1 MKKKLLSLT
10 AALLTA
16 CTLTACS
23 SGSQPSQN
31 NLFAANP
38 ASSIQPNSI
47 PDGQASVPQQTASAE
62 PTNPGQP
69 FPPAQSSAPIQQPSA
84 TVQPSINPQPITPAV
99 PANVSI
105 RSGGWN
111 DVEWEQ
117 YSSQYFTVMI
127 PKGWQVKVSG
137 GAGSL
142 AWTISSPDG
151 FTGYSSQ
158 DHPVYAA
165 KDYQIMQ
172 QIGAGMYLQNGTV
185 QEYFKTYF
193 SDSTENFTV
202 VSSCLPS
209 NYQQIQAILGADGV
223 LDYASLYATFRENG
237 REGEGVYSAM
247 IGKSQDV
254 YYNGYNYGMWTINLL
269 YGEWAPLGELKN
281 WQPIIAQSSKTFQ
294 FTQEYY
300 QEAAYVLGGSTPSSI
315 NDNDVVM
322 EAFEERSLSDTIIQ
336 EKRSD
341 MIGEYERVYDNES
354 GKIYRAYNGFL
365 DDLGAGQS
373 RFTPITDPQ
382 YAEGYSG
389 WIEK

>member
-1 MKKKLLSLT
+1 MYHEKEVIIPHRSAADSLHPDRLFVRLSAFSEQSDFLNSVLT
-10 AALLTA
+10 G
-16 CTLTACS
+16 S
-23 SGSQPSQN
+23 SSVSQ
-31 NLFAANP
+31 
-38 ASSIQPNSI
+38 NSI
-47 PDGQASVPQQTASAE
+47 PQTSAQPSDTIQPSVSTQPTASL
-62 PTNPGQP
+62 
-69 FPPAQSSAPIQQPSA
+69 PPL
-84 TVQPSINPQPITPAV
+84 TPA
-99 PANVSI
+99 NTGGVSI

-185 QEYFKTYF
+185 QEYFRTYF